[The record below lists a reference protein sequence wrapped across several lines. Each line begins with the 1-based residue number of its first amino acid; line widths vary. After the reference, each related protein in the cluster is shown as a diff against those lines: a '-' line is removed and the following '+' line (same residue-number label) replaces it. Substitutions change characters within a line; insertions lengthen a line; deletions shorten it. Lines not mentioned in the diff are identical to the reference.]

1 MTPLQITE
9 ASLVLFWAGYIG
21 LNVWLLR
28 TAAHEDAAAGEHTP
42 MLQPRT
48 TVNRHGEDYA

>member
-1 MTPLQITE
+1 MTSLQITE
-9 ASLVLFWAGYIG
+9 ASLFLFWAGYIG

-28 TAAHEDAAAGEHTP
+28 PVADDGAASSDRTP
-42 MLQPRT
+42 ALQPRT